1 MHTQAQ
7 PTEGMFPSL
16 PTRAE
21 RRQMASMHA
30 ALFPT
35 QLALARWQHGGHV
48 PPLQGHEH
56 GSRAAWFAT
65 ARNDFQAWLD
75 CGGFVQHDGDDDG
88 AICPAGLPLLGGKAR
103 HVDAC

>member
-16 PTRAE
+16 PARAE

-35 QLALARWQHGGHV
+35 RLALARWEHGGHV
-48 PPLQGHEH
+48 PCLEDREPGR
-56 GSRAAWFAT
+56 RAAWFST

-75 CGGFVQHDGDDDG
+75 RGGFVQHDNEEAD
-88 AICPAGLPLLGGKAR
+88 LPLPGGNAR